1 MYDIYEIKCLM
12 NDKCYY
18 GRSQEVEKRWR
29 AHVNMLRKGD
39 HSNSTLQSDWNSCGE
54 GNFAFKVIANFDDI
68 QRSIDA
74 EQQLIDLNSGGY
86 NISNATPGGD
96 TFTNNP
102 RKEEIRALHSKLSS
116 GERNP
121 MYGVPKSEK
130 MIASVKEA
138 NSKKI
143 SAEGIIFDSMTQ
155 AARYFKCSISGVS
168 FKVKSPKYQDWFLVT
183 E

>member
-12 NDKCYY
+12 NGKCYY
-18 GRSQEVEKRWR
+18 GRSQEIEKRWR
-29 AHVNMLRKGD
+29 AHKNMLRRGT
-39 HSNSTLQSDWNSCGE
+39 HNNSMIQSDWMEFGE
-54 GNFAFKVIANFDDI
+54 ENFKFNIIANFNDY
-68 QRSIDA
+68 QRSINA
-74 EQQLIDLNSGGY
+74 EQQLIDFNKNGY
-86 NISNATPGGD
+86 NISDAKPGGD

-102 RKEEIRALHSKLSS
+102 RKEDIRALKSKLSS

-130 MIASVKEA
+130 MISRVKEV

-143 SAEGIIFDSMTQ
+143 SAEGMVFDSMTQ
-155 AARYFKCSISGVS
+155 AANHFNCSISGVS
-168 FKVKSPKYQDWFLVT
+168 FKVKSPKYQEWFLVT